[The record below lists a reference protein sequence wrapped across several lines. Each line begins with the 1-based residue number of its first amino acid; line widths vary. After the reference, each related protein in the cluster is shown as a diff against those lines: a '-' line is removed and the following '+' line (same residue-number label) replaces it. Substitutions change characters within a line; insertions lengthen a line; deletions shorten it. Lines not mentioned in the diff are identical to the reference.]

1 MLQPMLQLMFHIR
14 FINSSFMFH
23 VCEVNNGHSMY
34 WKQGKDFVDG
44 RPWHMLDS
52 VFANDPSDRRSAEI
66 GTVNLGLLA
75 GARFYEVQICSDHA
89 SNLDQHEIS

>member
-1 MLQPMLQLMFHIR
+1 MGASLSAQAFDCLMFI
-14 FINSSFMFH
+14 MFH

-52 VFANDPSDRRSAEI
+52 VFANDPSDRRSMAEI
-66 GTVNLGLLA
+66 GTVNFGLRA
-75 GARFYEVQICSDHA
+75 GARFSYGVQTCSDHA
-89 SNLDQHEIS
+89 SRPA